1 VICVGVYSTKRKSL
15 TIFGWKTFKK
25 LISYKY
31 FELKVFHFLYFIL
44 LSYKVTILHF
54 IGLSIYSGLDFFFKQ
69 KIVFRILWIFMIISV
84 FHYFY
89 DIFKLFMTTISNF
102 WRLSLSIYFD
112 VNVPCSMYKK
122 CLPMKNLDVKKSSKE
137 CIKPYHYTRL
147 TYNNMYIFIQN
158 DNYVCNFSSAS

>member
-1 VICVGVYSTKRKSL
+1 VIFVCLNILPKEKSDHFWMKNFQKVNFINVL
-15 TIFGWKTFKK
+15 NWKFFIVCILFFVVQSNDSSLHRTFNLLWFGF
-25 LISYKY
+25 
-31 FELKVFHFLYFIL
+31 FL
-44 LSYKVTILHF
+44 
-54 IGLSIYSGLDFFFKQ
+54 KQ